1 MVDRLIAGLDHRGH
15 EIVEKNNPAKGRAW
29 CLPIP
34 VASQR
39 RIRSRLAERYELERK
54 RRRRGAA
61 AESGYALARA
71 LPTRLV
77 PEQRASSQIRGNP

>member
-1 MVDRLIAGLDHRGH
+1 MADRLIAGIDHRGH
-15 EIVEKNNPAKGRAW
+15 EIVEAKGQAW

-39 RIRSRLAERYELERK
+39 RIRSRLAEHYELERK

-71 LPTRLV
+71 LPTRL
-77 PEQRASSQIRGNP
+77 

>member
-15 EIVEKNNPAKGRAW
+15 EIVEKNNPAKGQAW

-39 RIRSRLAERYELERK
+39 RIQSRLAEHYELERK
-54 RRRRGAA
+54 WRRRGAA
-61 AESGYALARA
+61 AESGLCFGNG
-71 LPTRLV
+71 PTH
-77 PEQRASSQIRGNP
+77 PASSRTTCEFPN